1 MTREERLQP
10 VADIAKDRE
19 DRAALT
25 LAQHRRRHEEQQRS
39 LAELQQFQ
47 REYHERFQALSR
59 DGISVQRLNEYRR
72 FDDKL
77 RQAIAQQGRIIEES
91 RRQLEALGQ
100 HWSEASSRR
109 QALDKT
115 IDRFRGE
122 TARRAAKK
130 EQRESDERAQ
140 RMRGGL
146 GGES

>member
-19 DRAALT
+19 DQAALT

-47 REYHERFQALSR
+47 REYYERFQALSR
-59 DGISVQRLNEYRR
+59 GGISVQRLNEYRR

-77 RQAIAQQGRIIEES
+77 CQAIAQQSRIVEES
-91 RRQLEALGQ
+91 RRQLELVSR

-115 IDRFRGE
+115 IDRFSDE
-122 TARRAAKK
+122 TARQAAKK
-130 EQRESDERAQ
+130 EQREADDRSQ

>member
-10 VADIAKDRE
+10 VADLAKDRE
-19 DRAALT
+19 DQAALT
-25 LAQHRRRHEEQQRS
+25 LARHRQRHDEQQRS

-59 DGISVQRLNEYRR
+59 GGISVQRLNEYRR

-77 RQAIAQQGRIIEES
+77 RQAIAQQGRVVEES
-91 RRQLEALGQ
+91 RRQLELLSR

-115 IDRFRGE
+115 IERFHGE
-122 TARRAAKK
+122 TVRRAGRK
-130 EQRESDERAQ
+130 EQREMDDRAQ
-140 RMRGGL
+140 RSGPQL
-146 GGES
+146 TE